1 MDYSDKEILDIVGYA
16 VVFGVIWIIYRS
28 PLLSWGCKVIGLFL
42 AAFGVIIGV
51 LFVAFDVYI
60 PHGEYKTAIITIVL
74 FIGLQIPF
82 TLLILPGLK
91 ECFEKENMNLK
102 FWE

>member
-16 VVFGVIWIIYRS
+16 VVFGAIWVIYRS
-28 PLLSWGCKVIGLFL
+28 PLLSWICKVIGLVL
-42 AAFGVIIGV
+42 ACFGVIIGV
-51 LFVAFDVYI
+51 LFVVFSVYI
-60 PHGEYKTAIITIVL
+60 PRGEYITAIMTILL

-82 TLLILPGLK
+82 TIFMLPGLK

-102 FWE
+102 LWE